1 MSRALRVT
9 TSAAGDAI
17 DNADDTHAAST
28 RLKPRAIRALCFARD
43 LSTATAEA
51 GERSERKPGAAIPRD
66 GLHKKKLAYYCA
78 TQHDGTRRGPRTY
91 VVRH

>member
-51 GERSERKPGAAIPRD
+51 GERSERTPGAATPRG
-66 GLHKKKLAYYCA
+66 GLHKGIIFLRTLGAASKA
-78 TQHDGTRRGPRTY
+78 RRGNTTRPF
-91 VVRH
+91 HN